1 MVNIQEAVKND
12 NFSLAVKKLQVI
24 HDEVVSGEK
33 LREHSYKYQ
42 WGFLDNQY
50 SHDSRLLG
58 LTGLELLVMIAAAI
72 IQVYFIK
79 SLLDNRAVV
88 WY

>member
-1 MVNIQEAVKND
+1 MVKVEGVVQND
-12 NFSLAVKKLQVI
+12 HFKTTVKKLQSI
-24 HDEVVSGEK
+24 QEEIVSGEK

-50 SHDSRLLG
+50 AHDTRLLT
-58 LTGLELLVMIAAAI
+58 LTGFELLVMIAAAI

-88 WY
+88 